1 MAKATRVHST
11 PRRSAS
17 KIKPKKSAVSLVEIS
32 GLDLVPTRKR
42 RGKPA
47 TMRDYATID
56 FKPWPQ
62 APGKGPTE
70 FIPSED
76 AWKFHGIT
84 CRTAHAICL
93 KTREDLIAMHGKAEH
108 ETVDAMMAGFLETGE
123 ALKELV
129 QMCDAAYARVLA
141 SAAAAHKAGVK
152 FKFADGKPARRKS
165 VQS

>member
-1 MAKATRVHST
+1 MLKTKTKVKAANYQ
-11 PRRSAS
+11 SAIS
-17 KIKPKKSAVSLVEIS
+17 MVQKS
-32 GLDLVPTRKR
+32 GLELVRARKS

-70 FIPSED
+70 FIPAED
-76 AWKFHGIT
+76 EWKFHGTT
-84 CRTAHAICL
+84 CRMAHAICL

-108 ETVDAMMAGFLETGE
+108 ETVDAMMAEFLETGE

-129 QMCDAAYARVLA
+129 QMCDVAYARVLA

>member
-1 MAKATRVHST
+1 MLKTKTKVKAAKSQ
-11 PRRSAS
+11 SA
-17 KIKPKKSAVSLVEIS
+17 IALVQKS
-32 GLDLVPTRKR
+32 GLELVRARKS

-47 TMRDYATID
+47 TLRDYATID
-56 FKPWPQ
+56 FKPWSQ
-62 APGKGPTE
+62 IPGKGPTE
-70 FIPSED
+70 FIPSDDE
-76 AWKFHGIT
+76 WRFHGTT

-108 ETVDAMMAGFLETGE
+108 ETIDAMMAGLLETSE

-129 QMCDAAYARVLA
+129 QMCDAAYTRVLA